1 MTAAVTLL
9 VATSNAGKM
18 RELAALFADLPVTL
32 VSLKDLAHAIE
43 PPDETGETC
52 ADNAR
57 LKATAYALASGL
69 PCLAEDSGFEVA
81 ALDGAP
87 GVRSAR
93 VPGRDDAERNA
104 WVYAQLDARGSRES
118 AARFVSVMALARADG
133 RILHVAEGEVSG
145 VIAPEPRGTDG
156 FGYDPM
162 LVYPPLGR
170 TFAEMTQEE
179 KATVSHRGRASRL
192 MHDWIT
198 GHLGQLTGD
207 GPTAP
212 AGPTGGASTQ
222 GGRP

>member
-1 MTAAVTLL
+1 MTRALTLL

-32 VSLKDLAHAIE
+32 VSLKDLPQAID

-52 ADNAR
+52 VDNAR
-57 LKATAYALASGL
+57 LKATAYALATGL

-93 VPGRDDAERNA
+93 VPGDDDAARNA

-118 AARFVSVMALARADG
+118 AARFVSVLALARADG
-133 RILHVAEGEVSG
+133 QILHVAEGEVAG
-145 VIAPEPRGTDG
+145 RIAPEPRGTNG

-162 LVYPPLGR
+162 LFYPPLGR
-170 TFAEMTQEE
+170 TFAELTQDE
-179 KATVSHRGRASRL
+179 KAAVSHRGHASRA
-192 MHDWIT
+192 MHDWIG
-198 GHLGQLTGD
+198 GHVHAIAAPAQD
-207 GPTAP
+207 GPA
-212 AGPTGGASTQ
+212 
-222 GGRP
+222 

>member
-1 MTAAVTLL
+1 MTPLRLL

-32 VSLKDLAHAIE
+32 VSLQDLPRPID
-43 PPDETGETC
+43 PPDETGDTC
-52 ADNAR
+52 ADNAV
-57 LKATAYALASGL
+57 LKATAYAIAAGL

-93 VPGRDDAERNA
+93 VPGANDDERNA

-118 AARFVSVMALARADG
+118 AARFVSVLALAGADG

-145 VIAPEPRGTDG
+145 VVAPEPRGSNG

-162 LVYPPLGR
+162 LLYPPLGR
-170 TFAEMTQEE
+170 TFAELTQSE
-179 KATVSHRGRASRL
+179 KAEVSHRGRASRL
-192 MHDWIT
+192 MHDWIS
-198 GHLGQLTGD
+198 GHVERLADAARGG
-207 GPTAP
+207 TA
-212 AGPTGGASTQ
+212 
-222 GGRP
+222 